1 MRKIAK
7 KFLNVV
13 GAINSKLQ
21 LCIASILSYIEHS
34 TIGFAYKYFCYR
46 SYEKNMLISKKI
58 CDEIPPM
65 ETITKTDWGYYR
77 ELEKKFLRVMDE
89 LKNKLSSEDIEYILD
104 LFEHNE
110 MGVAYEHLCVQLNE
124 YYIPISKE
132 LYDEISELGKTMDIE
147 ASYYTDLEELIK

>member
-7 KFLNVV
+7 KFLNVI

-21 LCIASILSYIEHS
+21 QCITSILSYIEHS
-34 TIGFAYKYFCYR
+34 TIGFAYKYLFYQ
-46 SYEKNMLISKKI
+46 SYEKNILISKKI
-58 CDEIPPM
+58 CDEIPSM
-65 ETITKTDWGYYR
+65 ETIAKTDWDYYR
-77 ELEKKFLRVMDE
+77 ELEKKLLSVVNKM
-89 LKNKLSSEDIEYILD
+89 KNKLSARDIEYILD

-124 YYIPISKE
+124 YSIPISKE
-132 LYDEISELGKTMDIE
+132 LYDEISELGKSMDIE